1 MDRIERNMS
10 DCAAPLVIGVTGH
23 RDLRAE
29 DLPQLEEIVGQIIE
43 KLKKDSPHT
52 PLILLSALADGAD
65 RLVAEVALARGVRL
79 IVPLPMPRHIYETDF
94 STATSRLKFK
104 ELLARA
110 GHWFELPLLHGAT
123 EAEIMEEGPARDRQY
138 EQAGAYIVRHSHLL
152 IALWDGKYRNLVGG
166 TSRVVKFQLEGV
178 PEPYAPR
185 SSPIDTPESGP
196 VYHLVTPR
204 ISNTDTEGA
213 PFTRRR
219 LFPKGYAHEAER
231 FARIRRRLDTFNRD
245 VNDQASFLARQVQ
258 KSELYLFPESETK
271 ELPPLLQSLRERF
284 ATADS
289 LAIYFQR
296 LTQRTLSQLF
306 ILVMLVAM
314 VFELYAHLFPAQ
326 HWFLAVYLLLL
337 AGAYL
342 WINRRAKRNDY
353 QNKHQ
358 DYRALAEGMRVQF
371 FWGVAGLRL
380 SVADHYL
387 RRQRSEL
394 DWICS
399 AIRAWN
405 IPTETVS
412 TESVDPVDTDRG
424 RSLELLLRHWV
435 MDQSRFFG
443 KAAKR
448 DRHKLERYEP
458 YVKALLQI
466 GVVVAVVV
474 ALALLVPHHWQH
486 EAEKLIDNHQYPI
499 HGLLLTLIS
508 LPAICAALL
517 HGYIEK
523 RALSEHAKQYSR
535 MGMIFSTAQERLA
548 QMIKDDQ
555 FGRAQNLI
563 EELGK
568 EALEENGDWV
578 LLHRERPLEVPH
590 AG

>member
-1 MDRIERNMS
+1 MTRLKRNMS
-10 DCAAPLVIGVTGH
+10 ACAAPLVIGVTGH

-29 DLPQLEEIVGQIIE
+29 DLPRLEEIVSKVIE

-65 RLVAEVALARGVRL
+65 RLVADVALARGVRL

-94 STATSRLKFK
+94 STATSKHKFE

-123 EAEIMEEGPARDRQY
+123 EAEIMEQGPARDRQY
-138 EQAGAYIVRHSHLL
+138 EQVGAYIVRHSHLL
-152 IALWDGKYRNLVGG
+152 IALWNGKYRNLVGG

-204 ISNTDTEGA
+204 VSNPDTEGA
-213 PFTRRR
+213 PFTRRK
-219 LFPKGYAHEAER
+219 LFPKGYAREAER
-231 FARIRRRLDTFNRD
+231 FAHIRRRLDTFNRD
-245 VNDQASFLARQVQ
+245 VNDRATFLAWQVQ
-258 KSELYLFPESETK
+258 KSEHYLFPESETK

-306 ILVMLVAM
+306 VLVMLVAIS
-314 VFELYAHLFPAQ
+314 FELYAHFFPAR
-326 HWFLAVYLLLL
+326 HWILVVYLVLL
-337 AGAYL
+337 AGAYF
-342 WINRRAKRNDY
+342 WFNRRAKRQDY
-353 QNKHQ
+353 QNKYQ
-358 DYRALAEGMRVQF
+358 DYRALAEGTRVQF
-371 FWGVAGLRL
+371 FWQLAGLKL
-380 SVADHYL
+380 SAADHYL

-399 AIRAWN
+399 AIRVWN
-405 IPTETVS
+405 IPGEIESPASVNPVATEHV
-412 TESVDPVDTDRG
+412 RC
-424 RSLELLLRHWV
+424 LELVLRYWV
-435 MDQSRFFG
+435 KDQSRFFV

-448 DRHKLERYEP
+448 DHDKLERYEP
-458 YVKALLQI
+458 YVKVLLRI
-466 GVVVAVVV
+466 GIVVTVVV
-474 ALALLVPHHWQH
+474 ALALVIPHPWRH
-486 EAEKLIDNHQYPI
+486 EAYELIEEHHGL
-499 HGLLLTLIS
+499 HGLLLSLIS
-508 LPAICAALL
+508 LPAIGAALL

-523 RALSEHAKQYSR
+523 RALSEHTKQYSR
-535 MGMIFSTAQERLA
+535 MGMIFSNAQERLS
-548 QMIKDDQ
+548 QLIKEGQ
-555 FGRAQNLI
+555 YTQAENLI